1 MARPPPSPPHTSK
14 HTHSISYTRAA
25 AGGGGIGGRGEF
37 RRVVGIDGWG
47 VGENGRDTEAVGVD
61 VDSLLQRVF
70 PLTQKTEKHPQAKVL
85 GSIMSLSEIFTERI
99 SCRNENVGFL

>member
-1 MARPPPSPPHTSK
+1 MQEMRNSITSDTGDQFRDLSRNGTTTTIPSTHQQT

-70 PLTQKTEKHPQAKVL
+70 PLTQKTEKHPQP
-85 GSIMSLSEIFTERI
+85 RY
-99 SCRNENVGFL
+99 